1 MPYPRGLIDIV
12 VTSIVW
18 WNKLVH
24 VPLIL
29 SYQFIDWSCYTNSFR
44 EKLACLSFEDLL
56 TFYAISPPPPF
67 LWGRGVHCQFVTQET
82 VYCYDLK
89 LNEHM
94 IYINITIHILR
105 DVPGE
110 RNILDQVRQ
119 HLHVG
124 DKVLYIYLIFCV
136 LFWNTPILFVIVSKK
151 NPNKIRLFIQYVCN
165 ILYNILNLY
174 FFYSHRE
181 SR

>member
-1 MPYPRGLIDIV
+1 M
-12 VTSIVW
+12 
-18 WNKLVH
+18 
-24 VPLIL
+24 
-29 SYQFIDWSCYTNSFR
+29 Q
-44 EKLACLSFEDLL
+44 LA
-56 TFYAISPPPPF
+56 PPPF
-67 LWGRGVHCQFVTQET
+67 FGGGGGVHCQFVTQET

-94 IYINITIHILR
+94 IYIKITIHILR

-136 LFWNTPILFVIVSKK
+136 LF
-151 NPNKIRLFIQYVCN
+151 
-165 ILYNILNLY
+165 
-174 FFYSHRE
+174 
-181 SR
+181 

>member
-1 MPYPRGLIDIV
+1 M
-12 VTSIVW
+12 
-18 WNKLVH
+18 
-24 VPLIL
+24 
-29 SYQFIDWSCYTNSFR
+29 Q
-44 EKLACLSFEDLL
+44 LA
-56 TFYAISPPPPF
+56 PPPF

-136 LFWNTPILFVIVSKK
+136 LF
-151 NPNKIRLFIQYVCN
+151 
-165 ILYNILNLY
+165 
-174 FFYSHRE
+174 
-181 SR
+181 